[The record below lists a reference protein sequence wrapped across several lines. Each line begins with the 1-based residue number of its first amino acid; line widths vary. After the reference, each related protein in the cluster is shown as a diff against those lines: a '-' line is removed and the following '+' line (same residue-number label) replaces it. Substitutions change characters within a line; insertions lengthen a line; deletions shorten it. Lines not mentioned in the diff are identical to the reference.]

1 MMDTGVDAM
10 MDSTGQRME
19 ATIGQGRRRS
29 GGFTLVEVMIVIG
42 ILSFGLLALSAM
54 QIKAMHGSDRGRHA
68 TNAAAIA
75 ENKMEQL
82 QRDPWTT
89 IAVTGGF
96 IPDPVNP
103 VVQNNTQLD
112 GGTSSERAYSVS
124 YQITDVEANYTRAI
138 DVRVSWTEEGG
149 ENRSV
154 TLSSVR
160 YNREGA

>member
-1 MMDTGVDAM
+1 MMDTGVDTM
-10 MDSTGQRME
+10 MDSTGERMG

-68 TNAAAIA
+68 TNAAAVA
-75 ENKMEQL
+75 ESRMEQF
-82 QRDPWTT
+82 QQAAWTD

-96 IPDPVNP
+96 VNDTAE
-103 VVQNNTQLD
+103 QNNIQFD
-112 GGTSSERAYSVS
+112 GGSSLAERTYNVS
-124 YQITDVEANYTRAI
+124 HQIADVEASFTRAI

-149 ENRSV
+149 ETRSV
-154 TLSSVR
+154 TLSSIYR
-160 YNREGA
+160 S

>member
-1 MMDTGVDAM
+1 MDT
-10 MDSTGQRME
+10 TGRRVE

-68 TNAAAIA
+68 TNAAAVA
-75 ENKMEQL
+75 ESRMEQL
-82 QRDPWTT
+82 QQAPSTA

-96 IPDPVNP
+96 VNDPAEQHNI
-103 VVQNNTQLD
+103 QLD
-112 GGTSSERAYSVS
+112 GGSSLAERTYNVS
-124 YQITDVEANYTRAI
+124 HQITDVEASFTRAI
-138 DVRVSWTEEGG
+138 DVRVSWIEEGG
-149 ENRSV
+149 ETRSV

-160 YNREGA
+160 YNR